1 MPTLTLILPQALQ
14 PLTLWERDFGFKS
27 HAPSFKSLFNPKL
40 KQTLSVQGIENT
52 VLHLAGLNPESIS
65 LAAWRYAAQV
75 GQLPTPQA
83 VLCADLVQ
91 LESGLDCVR
100 LLPDL
105 PFVSEAEN
113 DRVAQSL
120 NPLLAQDGL
129 HWQGIGSYGYFLL
142 NQTPSIST
150 TPLSQVLG
158 QNIFSYLP
166 QGEKKERLYW
176 HRLLNEIQMLLHT
189 PQLGNSGF
197 KNFNGMW
204 LWGNGE
210 SIERWTTPI
219 QQIIGKGLNS
229 QALAYGLKAH
239 YQELPKKLDELDLGL
254 GDTVIILNDLVLPA
268 LKDDPNS
275 WQNALVHLEHNWL
288 NPLLKLAQQ
297 KKINLQ
303 MSTANGDLY
312 SVANKPFWRFWA

>member
-1 MPTLTLILPQALQ
+1 MPTVTLILPQALQ
-14 PLTLWERDFGFKS
+14 PLALWERDFGFKP
-27 HAPSFKSLFNPKL
+27 HAPRFKSLFNPKL

-52 VLHLAGLNPESIS
+52 VLLLAGLTAESIS
-65 LAAWRYAAQV
+65 LAAWRYAAQE
-75 GQLPTPQA
+75 GQLPTQA

-105 PFVSEAEN
+105 PAVSEAEN
-113 DRVAQSL
+113 EQVAQLL
-120 NPLLAQDGL
+120 NSFLAQDGL
-129 HWQGIGSYGYFLL
+129 HWQGIGNYGYLLL
-142 NQTPSIST
+142 NQPPSMNT
-150 TPLSQVLG
+150 TPLSSVVG

-197 KNFNGMW
+197 KHFNGMW

-210 SIERWTTPI
+210 RIERLTTSI
-219 QQIIGKGLNS
+219 KQIIGKGLNT
-229 QALAYGLKAH
+229 QTLAYGLNAH
-239 YQELPKKLDELDLGL
+239 YQELPKSLSELDLSL
-254 GDTVIILNDLVLPA
+254 GDTVIILDDLVLPS
-268 LKDDPNS
+268 LKDDPAN
-275 WQNALVHLEHNWL
+275 WQNTLSHLEQNWL
-288 NPLLKLAQQ
+288 DPLIKLAQQ

-303 MSTANGDLY
+303 VSTANGELY
-312 SVANKPFWRFWA
+312 SVANKPFWKFWS